1 MIYKQTKSDTL
12 LDFAIYIA
20 LSFVLLITLYPLI
33 FILSASISN
42 PVDVLQGKVWLWP
55 KGLNFEAYT
64 RVFQNKDIIVGFRNT
79 IIFTVLGTAFNLLM
93 TTLGA
98 YPLSRKDLFGRNK
111 ILLFFTLTMFFSGG
125 LIPTYLVIKQLGL
138 FNSPLVMIIP
148 GAVTVWNLII
158 MKTYFQTSIPYE
170 LQEAAFIDGCSNTKV
185 LTKVILPLSLPIVAV
200 MVLFYGVGH
209 WNAFFNALIYLN
221 DRSMFPLQ
229 LILREILI
237 QNQMQDMLNSGVEI
251 SEKQLMM
258 VESIKYSVIV
268 VSSIPVLLL
277 YPLLQRYFV
286 KGVMIGAIKG

>member
-1 MIYKQTKSDTL
+1 MYKQTKSDTL

>member
-1 MIYKQTKSDTL
+1 M
-12 LDFAIYIA
+12 DFAIYIA